1 MKKSELQQIIKE
13 EIIKEMESNTSKIF
27 NLFWSDHESAKQINK
42 RIKEM
47 DDDELLRLLDNEP
60 LSNNLNTP
68 RKIQVALMRK
78 EAKRRG
84 LEIT

>member
-1 MKKSELQQIIKE
+1 MKKSELKQIIKE
-13 EIIKEMESNTSKIF
+13 EIVKEMKSNTSKLF
-27 NLFWSDHESAKQINK
+27 NLTWSDYESAKEINK

-47 DDDELLRLLDNEP
+47 DDDTLLRLLDNEP
-60 LSNNLNTP
+60 SSKNLNTP

>member
-1 MKKSELQQIIKE
+1 MKKLELQQIIKE

>member
-1 MKKSELQQIIKE
+1 MKKTELEQIIKE
-13 EIIKEMESNTSKIF
+13 EIIKEMKSNTSKIF
-27 NLFWSDHESAKQINK
+27 NLFWSDPESAKQINK

>member
-1 MKKSELQQIIKE
+1 MKKQELKQTIKE
-13 EIIKEMESNTSKIF
+13 EIIKEMKSNTSKIF
-27 NLFWSDHESAKQINK
+27 NLFWSDYESAKQINK

-47 DDDELLRLLDNEP
+47 DDDELLRLLDNKP

>member
-1 MKKSELQQIIKE
+1 M
-13 EIIKEMESNTSKIF
+13 TF
-27 NLFWSDHESAKQINK
+27 D
-42 RIKEM
+42 
-47 DDDELLRLLDNEP
+47 

-68 RKIQVALMRK
+68 RKMQVALMRK